1 MLEMR
6 ELRRSDVAAINSW
19 RTDRET
25 IEFLAAPYRYINPE
39 VDDAWFDAYMRSRGN
54 TVRCVTFDSDDPGR
68 PLCLTTLSG
77 IDWVNRSAELH
88 IMAAPGDARG
98 KGVGSY
104 SLKAMVSHAFGDL
117 GLNRVE
123 LDVLESNARA
133 RHLYEKLGFSYEGV
147 RRQAVWKPDGYVD
160 LMHMALLREDA
171 EGL

>member
-6 ELRRSDVAAINSW
+6 ELRRSDVPTINGW
-19 RTDRET
+19 RADGGT
-25 IEFLAAPYRYINPE
+25 IGFLAAPYRYINPE
-39 VDDAWFDAYMRSRGN
+39 VDDAWFDAYMRSRAN
-54 TVRCVTFDSDDPGR
+54 TVRCVTFDSDEPDL
-68 PLCLTTLSG
+68 PLCLTTLVG

-88 IMAAPGDARG
+88 IMVAPGDARG
-98 KGVGSY
+98 RGVGTF
-104 SLKAMVSHAFGDL
+104 SLKAMASHAFGDL

-171 EGL
+171 VGL